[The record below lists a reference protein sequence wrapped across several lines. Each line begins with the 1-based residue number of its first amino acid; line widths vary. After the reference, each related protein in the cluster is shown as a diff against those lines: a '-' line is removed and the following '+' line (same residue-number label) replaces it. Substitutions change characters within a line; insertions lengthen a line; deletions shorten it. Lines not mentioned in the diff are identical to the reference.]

1 MEKQRERE
9 REREREYVCVVRVGV
24 VVSVLLLS
32 PFSHAPFFG
41 ITRFGHFSFLSFF
54 CSFFGGVETEKVISS
69 WFGSEN
75 SPGRDLVQFLE
86 S

>member
-1 MEKQRERE
+1 MEQQQRERE
-9 REREREYVCVVRVGV
+9 RERECVCVVRVGG

-32 PFSHAPFFG
+32 RFSHAPFFG
-41 ITRFGHFSFLSFF
+41 ITRFGNFSFLSLF
-54 CSFFGGVETEKVISS
+54 CSFFGGVETEKVIFS